1 MKYTQHLLGLTIVL
15 ILDLT
20 LGLGGSCRLLLH
32 LLLPPGPRPPGCPS
46 RPLGSCCCCW
56 QPLPRDEG
64 WRPRHPGPTSAL
76 SSHQAQL
83 FSSLF
88 RFILYCSYW
97 ITMWHCSE
105 EWTTCFWRF
114 SLNSIHNI
122 NFKYVVFCSRLCDLN
137 LKQYRYQCCGSQV
150 CFWKPRRTKCHLKKY
165 LLRWVTDLWIYI
177 LNLTSFAPFL
187 FWIRIRIWNPDLM
200 RIRIHSTEQYGNF
213 SRQNIQGIFL

>member
-1 MKYTQHLLGLTIVL
+1 MSRSVKKKSMFGWTLDMKYTQHLLGLTIVL

-64 WRPRHPGPTSAL
+64 GRPRHPGPTSAL

-97 ITMWHCSE
+97 ITMWQCSE

-137 LKQYRYQCCGSQV
+137 LKQYQCCGS
-150 CFWKPRRTKCHLKKY
+150 L
-165 LLRWVTDLWIYI
+165 YI
-177 LNLTSFAPFL
+177 ELGSGSGA
-187 FWIRIRIWNPDLM
+187 RILAQFG
-200 RIRIHSTEQYGNF
+200 SG
-213 SRQNIQGIFL
+213 SRSGSGYRAIL